1 MSKLYLCLPQ
11 ITPELQ
17 DGLLPEPVETRGG
30 TWYAASAEKALSQ
43 AFPGRVRDFCH
54 ERKMVSNFWAPM
66 LRRALPLR
74 YLDLSRIDGSVLNRG
89 QVVQFRNSCLP
100 GLESMAQLPNE
111 DLFESTK
118 MTFGEH
124 LEELRVCLVRA
135 LSGLAVGFLIGLAF
149 AAPVVRQIEVPLRS
163 ALEKFYFDK
172 SMDELKAQF
181 GDDVPVDVQSFMRT
195 RDLVYEESFWEVA
208 DLKRILEQ
216 VEANP
221 DISPKDSASGDQPQ
235 QVSVISDPGPPTSVF
250 VKARVWKPLE
260 AEITSLSAHEPFMI
274 WLKAALITGAVISSP
289 WVFWQIWA
297 FIASGLYPHEKGH
310 IYLFVPFS
318 LGLFLAGAALA
329 FFFVFEPVLEFLFS
343 FNKYM
348 QIDPDPRISEWMSF
362 VLFLPLGFGISF
374 QLPLVMLLLDRIGVM
389 SVALYLEKWRIAV
402 LVIFVVAMVL
412 TPADPISMLLM
423 ACPLTFLYFGGVA
436 LCKWLPKRQSPFGEG
451 YDPS

>member
-1 MSKLYLCLPQ
+1 
-11 ITPELQ
+11 
-17 DGLLPEPVETRGG
+17 
-30 TWYAASAEKALSQ
+30 
-43 AFPGRVRDFCH
+43 
-54 ERKMVSNFWAPM
+54 
-66 LRRALPLR
+66 
-74 YLDLSRIDGSVLNRG
+74 
-89 QVVQFRNSCLP
+89 
-100 GLESMAQLPNE
+100 MAQTPNE

-163 ALEKFYFDK
+163 ALEKFYFEK
-172 SMDELKAQF
+172 SMEELKAQY
-181 GDDVPVDVQSFMRT
+181 GDDVPLDVQSFMRSK
-195 RDLVYEESFWEVA
+195 DLVFEESFWEVA
-208 DLKRILEQ
+208 DLKRILKA
-216 VEANP
+216 VESNA
-221 DISPKDSASGDQPQ
+221 DISPQNAASGDQPQ
-235 QVSVISDPGPPTSVF
+235 QVSVVSEPGPPTSVF
-250 VKARVWKPLE
+250 VKARVWKPLD
-260 AEITSLSAHEPFMI
+260 ADITSLSAHEPFMI

-289 WVFWQIWA
+289 WVFWQIWS
-297 FIASGLYPHEKGH
+297 FIASGLYRHEKGH
-310 IYLFVPFS
+310 IYFFVPFS

-389 SVALYLEKWRIAV
+389 SVAVYLEKWRIAV

-412 TPADPISMLLM
+412 TPADPVSMLLM
-423 ACPLTFLYFGGVA
+423 ACPLTLLYFGGIA
-436 LCKWLPKRQSPFGEG
+436 LCKWLPKRKSPFGEG